1 MWSKWKHEQSVTLP
15 KRVNMAI
22 LAMFDLEHL
31 PPFTTFLP
39 SYKHF
44 RLPATVNPNQKF
56 YLIFC
61 QSPPG
66 HLPPPPPHPLPWTQQ
81 SFTRPCLAPQGSGI
95 SGVFI
100 DLLKHLPPTLQSPY
114 IVLLCLPIFSPQN
127 FSGIS
132 QVCGL
137 VPHLNLLHAT
147 HSSYLHNL
155 DTRAHSRIR
164 IRIYIFK
171 YTFWTNFIYKA
182 INLLSNELFHW
193 KTGCIPALN
202 VMDDG
207 WSRIW
212 LWWCW
217 WSW

>member
-1 MWSKWKHEQSVTLP
+1 MTPCEHDDFFWKLRIRAPTISDPSIKSYQGNSCNICLLSP
-15 KRVNMAI
+15 
-22 LAMFDLEHL
+22 LS
-31 PPFTTFLP
+31 FLP
-39 SYKHF
+39 SFKHF

-66 HLPPPPPHPLPWTQQ
+66 HLPPPPPPHPTPWTQQ

-95 SGVFI
+95 SGLFI
-100 DLLKHLPPTLQSPY
+100 DLVKHLPPVRQSLH
-114 IVLLCLPIFSPQN
+114 IVLICLPIFSPKN

-164 IRIYIFK
+164 IRIYIQ
-171 YTFWTNFIYKA
+171 IH
-182 INLLSNELFHW
+182 I
-193 KTGCIPALN
+193 LN
-202 VMDDG
+202 
-207 WSRIW
+207 
-212 LWWCW
+212 
-217 WSW
+217 